1 MTFEV
6 VFTKRAEN
14 DFDSILNYI
23 KTDFGSK
30 PAEQFKNLIVEFAK
44 ILESFPEI
52 GTLEVEKKGI
62 RGSVIHKRLKVFYR
76 IKNKRVIILRLFDT
90 RQSPDKRF

>member
-6 VFTKRAEN
+6 VFTKRSEN

-23 KTDFGSK
+23 QADFGSK
-30 PAEQFKNLIVEFAK
+30 SAEHFKDLIIEFAK
-44 ILESFPEI
+44 ILETFPEI
-52 GTLEVEKKGI
+52 GTLEVEDKGI

-76 IKNKRVIILRLFDT
+76 VKNKRVIILRLFDT
-90 RQSPDKRF
+90 RQNPDKRF

>member
-6 VFTKRAEN
+6 VFTRRAEN
-14 DFDSILNYI
+14 DFDNILNYI
-23 KTDFGSK
+23 QADFGSRS
-30 PAEQFKNLIVEFAK
+30 AEHFRNLIVEFVK

-52 GTLEVEKKGI
+52 GTIELEDKGI

-90 RQSPDKRF
+90 RQHPDKRF